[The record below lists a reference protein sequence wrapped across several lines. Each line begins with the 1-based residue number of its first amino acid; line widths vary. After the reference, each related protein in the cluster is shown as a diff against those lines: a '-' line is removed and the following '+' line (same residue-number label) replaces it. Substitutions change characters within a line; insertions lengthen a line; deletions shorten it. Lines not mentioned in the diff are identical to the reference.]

1 MPTESHA
8 SAATLSDPRQPLGT
22 RSFQATSESA
32 SKRLLVVDDEPLVTD
47 ALARFLR
54 SRGYEVETAASGE
67 EALIALDGG
76 RFVAM
81 LCDVRMPG
89 LSGVET
95 VPRALRI
102 DPDLAILMLT
112 GVNDAPT
119 ATTTLSTGAL
129 DYLLKPVELAD
140 LHQAIERALHRR
152 GLEIDRRNIEGVIRD
167 EVVARTEELELEKQA
182 LRTLSIST
190 VETLINA
197 MEAKDLY
204 LRGHSQRVA
213 ELSASIAA
221 ELGLDEDT
229 IEHVRLAARVHDIGK
244 IGIREEVLN
253 KPGPLTPEEYDHVKE
268 HVRLGMAI
276 LDPLRH
282 LGPALP
288 FVQDHHEHWD
298 GRGYPNGKAGTAISI
313 GGRILAAADAFDA
326 LTSKRAY
333 RDPITPQQT
342 VEYLAIN
349 AAGLLDPDVYRALAN
364 VILRQKSLVFSFLE
378 D

>member
-1 MPTESHA
+1 MPTDSNA
-8 SAATLSDPRQPLGT
+8 RTATTPPSRQPLGT
-22 RSFQATSESA
+22 RSFQATAESA
-32 SKRLLVVDDEPLVTD
+32 SKRLLVVDDEPSVTD

-54 SRGYEVETAASGE
+54 SRGYDVETASSGE
-67 EALIALDGG
+67 DALTALDGG

-81 LCDVRMPG
+81 LCDVRMHG
-89 LSGVET
+89 MSGVET
-95 VPRALRI
+95 VPRALRV

-119 ATTTLSTGAL
+119 ATSTLSTGAL
-129 DYLLKPVELAD
+129 DYLLKPVELPD

-152 GLEIDRRNIEGVIRD
+152 GLEIDRRAIERVIRE
-167 EVVARTEELELEKQA
+167 EVIARTEELELEKQA
-182 LRTLSIST
+182 LRTQSIST
-190 VETLINA
+190 VEALINA
-197 MEAKDLY
+197 MEAKDVY

-229 IEHVRLAARVHDIGK
+229 VEHVRMAARVHDVGK
-244 IGIREEVLN
+244 IGIRESVLN
-253 KPGPLTPEEYDHVKE
+253 KPGPLTKEEYDHVKE

-276 LDPLRH
+276 LEPLKH

-298 GRGYPNGKAGTAISI
+298 GRGYPNGKAAADIAI

-333 RDPITPQQT
+333 RDPITPKQT
-342 VEYLAIN
+342 VEYLALHGS
-349 AAGLLDPDVYRALAN
+349 GLMDPEVYQALAN

>member
-1 MPTESHA
+1 MPTDTHA
-8 SAATLSDPRQPLGT
+8 NTATPPRSRQPLGT
-22 RSFQATSESA
+22 RSFQATSEST
-32 SKRLLVVDDEPLVTD
+32 SKRLLVVDDEASVTD

-54 SRGYEVETAASGE
+54 SRGYDVETASSGE
-67 EALIALDGG
+67 AALSALADG

-89 LSGVET
+89 MSGVET
-95 VPRALRI
+95 VPRALRV

-112 GVNDAPT
+112 GMNDAPT
-119 ATTTLSTGAL
+119 ATNTLFAGAL
-129 DYLLKPVELAD
+129 DYLLKPIELAD

-152 GLEIDRRNIEGVIRD
+152 GLEIDRRAIERVIRE
-167 EVVARTEELELEKQA
+167 EVIARTEELELEKQA

-190 VETLINA
+190 VEALINA
-197 MEAKDLY
+197 MEAKDVY

-221 ELGLDEDT
+221 ELGLDEDVV
-229 IEHVRLAARVHDIGK
+229 EHVRMAARVHDVGK
-244 IGIREEVLN
+244 IGIRESVLN
-253 KPGPLTPEEYDHVKE
+253 KPGPLTKDEYDHVKE
-268 HVRLGMAI
+268 HVRVGMAI
-276 LDPLRH
+276 LAPLKH

-298 GRGYPNGKAGTAISI
+298 GRGYPNAKSGPSISI

-333 RDPITPQQT
+333 RDPITPKQT
-342 VEYLAIN
+342 VEYLALHG
-349 AAGLLDPDVYRALAN
+349 AGLLDPDVYQALAN
-364 VILRQKSLVFSFLE
+364 VILRQKSLVFSFIE